1 MPIDKYQVSLK
12 VFLKD
17 SQGRVLFLGNPIDE
31 FGHAD
36 YCDLPGGRINVDEF
50 KVSLMDI
57 LEREIREELG
67 EVKTEI
73 DPQPIGYARGPLRSS
88 GGDVHV
94 FYVVY
99 QGRFL
104 EGEIKISAEHK
115 DFCWIK
121 PEMIDVTK
129 TFKPEYRE
137 AMKECLN
144 CLYA

>member
-67 EVKTEI
+67 EFDEELLKRPEIILITKSDLVSEAELKKIKSGFKKTKKEVLVCSI
-73 DPQPIGYARGPLRSS
+73 YDYDSLEKLKEKLKDSFSS
-88 GGDVHV
+88 GH
-94 FYVVY
+94 
-99 QGRFL
+99 
-104 EGEIKISAEHK
+104 
-115 DFCWIK
+115 
-121 PEMIDVTK
+121 
-129 TFKPEYRE
+129 
-137 AMKECLN
+137 N
-144 CLYA
+144 